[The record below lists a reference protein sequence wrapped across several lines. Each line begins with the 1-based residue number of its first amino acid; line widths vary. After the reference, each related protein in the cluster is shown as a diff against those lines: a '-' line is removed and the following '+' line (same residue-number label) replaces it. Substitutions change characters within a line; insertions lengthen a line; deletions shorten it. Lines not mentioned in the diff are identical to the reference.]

1 MKESQE
7 IRLVL
12 VSAAP
17 EKALRI
23 LDVPTLNVCGV
34 AANIAQLMLSLPALQ
49 PHAVLFFDKT
59 PDLPFVLQQI
69 SALLPLTPPRIICRM
84 EEGCAADAVFD
95 CAAPQSLPVLI
106 ASACRFHMGVLSQN
120 SFEKRYDAA
129 QSLLTRLG
137 MPNLLGRECI
147 ALGAAYL
154 SALPSPVPPA
164 QHWLYPLL
172 ADQQHTSVTAVERRI
187 RSVIENTW
195 LHGDLKAQ
203 GELFGLTV
211 SAERGKPTNAEF
223 LFLLSEHIR
232 LQLT

>member
-1 MKESQE
+1 
-7 IRLVL
+7 
-12 VSAAP
+12 
-17 EKALRI
+17 
-23 LDVPTLNVCGV
+23 
-34 AANIAQLMLSLPALQ
+34 
-49 PHAVLFFDKT
+49 
-59 PDLPFVLQQI
+59 
-69 SALLPLTPPRIICRM
+69 
-84 EEGCAADAVFD
+84 
-95 CAAPQSLPVLI
+95 
-106 ASACRFHMGVLSQN
+106 
-120 SFEKRYDAA
+120 
-129 QSLLTRLG
+129 